1 MATTTANRQEVF
13 RQLRH
18 LPRLRT
24 LSTTLLL
31 ASRLADCPIF
41 LPVLRRL
48 EELNVRVKLRRSPSP
63 PAMERAGLN
72 RALQLLV
79 WRRATAAAAVVEEE
93 EEARMLLRFDLL
105 LPDRNR
111 GSETMT
117 DGDVDHLVQRIL
129 EAERE
134 GGGDEGGDD
143 GDGQQRIGRGA
154 GRLCRLGRQRLG
166 LRRAPAPI
174 TLEALAWT
182 TATFKALTYLDFAVE
197 QWYSDAKE
205 AKAAAK
211 RDDSVSPFSFTFSS
225 LISRLRELP
234 LLRELK
240 FSLLQPAGVCSLA
253 DDDADFASFKLDY
266 HHLHLLKRV
275 FPAAERITFVLPVAA
290 LLSPEWK
297 KVMCRF
303 DQSCSVCDRVEA
315 LVEAALKEKA
325 ATTVIIPVHP
335 DPWAQEGVLTAK
347 DDGDDEDD
355 DNYEEIGHLGF
366 YKGEPEFLL

>member
-1 MATTTANRQEVF
+1 MKVVMMVMDNNDSACGGRLLFRSAAVRSRLHRLSF
-13 RQLRH
+13 RQ
-18 LPRLRT
+18 
-24 LSTTLLL
+24 
-31 ASRLADCPIF
+31 
-41 LPVLRRL
+41 
-48 EELNVRVKLRRSPSP
+48 
-63 PAMERAGLN
+63 
-72 RALQLLV
+72 
-79 WRRATAAAAVVEEE
+79 
-93 EEARMLLRFDLL
+93 
-105 LPDRNR
+105 
-111 GSETMT
+111 
-117 DGDVDHLVQRIL
+117 
-129 EAERE
+129 
-134 GGGDEGGDD
+134 
-143 GDGQQRIGRGA
+143 
-154 GRLCRLGRQRLG
+154 
-166 LRRAPAPI
+166 PI

-197 QWYSDAKE
+197 QWYSDAKGKE
-205 AKAAAK
+205 AEAAAK
-211 RDDSVSPFSFTFSS
+211 RAVNDENAQPLAEDPAAAVFSIAGPFSSSSSVDSVSPFSFTFSS

-253 DDDADFASFKLDY
+253 DDDADFVWTATVLSRSALTLPPGVRRVQASFKLDY

-325 ATTVIIPVHP
+325 TTVIIPVHP

-347 DDGDDEDD
+347 DDGDGEDD
-355 DNYEEIGHLGF
+355 YEEIGHLGF